1 MGDLPCAGTLVSP
14 TGEELN
20 SGLDDAHFRDTSSR
34 RFFHDL
40 QSLSCVSKG
49 MMGGYRLTGSISP
62 PPASTA
68 TLRMI
73 TSKVSTTGSC
83 SSCGP
88 AHRPCPLAS
97 QNLREPCSRP
107 PDIGGARIYAEPG
120 LHGAID

>member
-1 MGDLPCAGTLVSP
+1 MGELPCAGTLVYP

-20 SGLDDAHFRDTSSR
+20 SGLDNAHFRDNSSR

-49 MMGGYRLTGSISP
+49 TMCGYRLTGSISP

-73 TSKVSTTGSC
+73 TSKLSTTGSC
-83 SSCGP
+83 SSCGS
-88 AHRPCPLAS
+88 AHRPCPLEIGRAS
-97 QNLREPCSRP
+97 CRERVKLKLDTGS
-107 PDIGGARIYAEPG
+107 
-120 LHGAID
+120 

>member
-1 MGDLPCAGTLVSP
+1 MGDLPCAGTLISP

-34 RFFHDL
+34 CFFHDL

-49 MMGGYRLTGSISP
+49 KMGGCRLTGPISP
-62 PPASTA
+62 LPTSTA

-73 TSKVSTTGSC
+73 TSKVSTTRSY

-97 QNLREPCSRP
+97 QN
-107 PDIGGARIYAEPG
+107 
-120 LHGAID
+120 